1 MKRPSPRRMRE
12 IIGIVLIA
20 AGLVLAGY
28 GLFIPAKAALAQ
40 MLLER
45 AWAAAPAHGA
55 APRPWP
61 WADTRPVAR
70 ISLSRHQVSVI
81 VLASADGRS
90 LPFGPGHVAGTA
102 LPGGLGH
109 SVVAAYRDTHFAFL
123 KDVRIG
129 DRIDVERPGGLEI
142 GYVVVEKNVLDVRK
156 QDIVLDPGAD
166 VLTLVTCYPFTDWD
180 PSGPLRY
187 VVTAV
192 AAPPA

>member
-12 IIGIVLIA
+12 ITGIVMIA

-28 GLFIPAKAALAQ
+28 GLYIPARAALAQ
-40 MLLER
+40 LLLER
-45 AWAAAPAHGA
+45 AWAAAPAHGT

-81 VLASADGRS
+81 VLADAHGRS
-90 LPFGPGHVAGTA
+90 LPFGPGHVDGTA

-109 SVVAAYRDTHFAFL
+109 SVVAAHRDAHFAFL

-129 DRIDVERPGGLEI
+129 DRIDVERPGGLET
-142 GYVVVEKNVLDVRK
+142 GYVVVEKNVLDIRK

-166 VLTLVTCYPFTDWD
+166 VLTLVTCYPFTDWN
-180 PSGPLRY
+180 PGGPLRY

-192 AAPPA
+192 AVPPA